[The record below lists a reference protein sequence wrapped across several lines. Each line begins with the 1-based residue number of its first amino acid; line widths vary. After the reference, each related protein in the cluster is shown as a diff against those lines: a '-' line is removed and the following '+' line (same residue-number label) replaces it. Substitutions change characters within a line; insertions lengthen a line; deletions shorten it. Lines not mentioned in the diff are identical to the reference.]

1 MPLSG
6 MNIGRNL
13 TNLNSNINMGTV
25 NDSINAMAT
34 ETIKNCNLI
43 EGIRVQS
50 LLMQLALYDLTSEDI

>member
-34 ETIKNCNLI
+34 KTIKNCNLI
-43 EGIRVQS
+43 EGISVQS